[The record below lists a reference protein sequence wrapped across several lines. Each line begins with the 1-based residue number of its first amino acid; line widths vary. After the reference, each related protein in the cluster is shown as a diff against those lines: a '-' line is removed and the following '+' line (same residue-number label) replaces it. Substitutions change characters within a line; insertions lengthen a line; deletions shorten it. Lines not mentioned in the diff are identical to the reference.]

1 LAEIDLTAEERE
13 ELLEMLWKKLNDES
27 AKVSFLSTAPYY
39 ARIALQHKEYYL
51 ATHFYNARL
60 EGRLTALA
68 DFIGGCGAG
77 RFYMGLKPNGDM
89 QPCVFFP
96 LKLGSIKEFKNG
108 DEFLEFWRTNEVLEK
123 LRDKD
128 KLEVCGDCNYK
139 YVCGGCRARA
149 YAYFK
154 DYLAPDPGCILYA

>member
-1 LAEIDLTAEERE
+1 MRE
-13 ELLEMLWKKLNDES
+13 L
-27 AKVSFLSTAPYY
+27 PCG
-39 ARIALQHKEYYL
+39 KEYYL

-96 LKLGSIKEFKNG
+96 FKLGSIKEFKNG
-108 DEFLEFWRTNEVLEK
+108 DEFLEFWRTNGVLEK

-154 DYLAPDPGCILYA
+154 DYLAPDPGCIIAYSMLKKRRDELGMFKVSHEKFP